1 MKFRAIIAACML
13 LMMSLSSCSKHEESP
28 NDQMFIRFDVSG
40 KVVDTDG
47 NPIKGI
53 TVMAESAE
61 SVLTDAE
68 GLFEVHGG
76 GAPSETAAVT
86 IVDEDKG
93 GRKYVARTVMV
104 SLEKYRDGEGWN
116 NGYFR
121 NKEELTVVMMEETVT
136 PAPSGSAK

>member
-1 MKFRAIIAACML
+1 MKLRAIIAACTL
-13 LMMSLSSCSKHEESP
+13 LMMSLSSCSKHEEGP
-28 NDQMFIRFDVSG
+28 NGLMFIRFDISG

-76 GAPSETAAVT
+76 GAPSETASVT
-86 IVDEDKG
+86 FVDADKE
-93 GRKYVARTVMV
+93 GRQYVSRTVMV
-104 SLEKYRDGEGWN
+104 SLEKYKDGEGWN

-121 NKEELTVVMMEETVT
+121 NKEELTVVMMEKTVT
-136 PAPSGSAK
+136 PASSGYAK